1 MSSDQPM
8 DFGVL
13 LNLAF
18 GAFKSRLHA
27 HLAAKGFDDLGPSFG
42 YVFRILADG
51 PSSLRE
57 IAEHLDMS
65 APGALKIIDDMVAK
79 NYVLRTADA
88 QDGRIKRLTLT
99 ARANKAM
106 VLAAAFH
113 SEFEREV
120 CMRVGERRGA
130 AARAVLED
138 IVAFAQ
144 KGDAVRLRPL

>member
-1 MSSDQPM
+1 MSSKQPQ

-18 GAFKSRLHA
+18 GAFKARLHA
-27 HLAAKGFDDLGPSFG
+27 HLSAKGFDDLGPSFG

-57 IAEHLDMS
+57 IAEQLDMS
-65 APGALKIIDDMVAK
+65 APGALKIVDDMVAK
-79 NYVLRTADA
+79 SYVQRSADA

-99 ARANKAM
+99 ARATKAM
-106 VLAAAFH
+106 AHAAAFH
-113 SEFEREV
+113 AQFEHEV
-120 CMRVGERRGA
+120 SARVGEKRSA

-138 IVAFAQ
+138 IVAFGQQGEAI
-144 KGDAVRLRPL
+144 RLRPL

>member
-1 MSSDQPM
+1 MSSHLPV

-18 GAFKSRLHA
+18 GAFKLRLHA
-27 HLAAKGFDDLGPSFG
+27 HLAAHGYDDLGPSFG

-57 IAEHLDMS
+57 IAEQLDMS

-79 NYVLRTADA
+79 NYVLRSADA
-88 QDGRIKRLTLT
+88 QDGRVKRLTLT
-99 ARANKAM
+99 ARATKA
-106 VLAAAFH
+106 LAHAAVFH
-113 SEFEREV
+113 RQFEHEV
-120 CMRVGERRGA
+120 CTRVGERRGA

-138 IVAFAQ
+138 IVACGSE
-144 KGDAVRLRPL
+144 GDAIRLRPL